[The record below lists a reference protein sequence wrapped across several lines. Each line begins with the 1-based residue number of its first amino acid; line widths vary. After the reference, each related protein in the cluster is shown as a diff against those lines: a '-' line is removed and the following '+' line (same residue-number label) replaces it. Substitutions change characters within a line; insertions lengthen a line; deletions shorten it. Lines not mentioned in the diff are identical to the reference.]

1 MTRLASLVLVVR
13 DLERAL
19 ALYERGLG
27 FARLEDASDLP
38 GVGARHI
45 LLRADNCVLELLEP
59 HDETTPPGLFLRARG
74 EGVFAVG
81 VGVEAPDQA
90 ADRLAGAGVPVVRSA
105 GPAGEEG
112 PPRRRFFVRPAD
124 SHGVLVEVE
133 GLVSERPRGS

>member
-19 ALYERGLG
+19 VVYEEGLG
-27 FARLEDASDLP
+27 FTRLEEASDVPSL
-38 GVGARHI
+38 GARHI

-59 HDETTPPGLFLRARG
+59 RDETTPPGLFLRARG

-81 VGVEAPDQA
+81 VAVGEPGQT

-105 GPAGEEG
+105 GPAGGEG
-112 PPRRRFFVRPAD
+112 PPRGRFFLRPAD

-133 GLVSERPRGS
+133 GLAAERSRGG